1 LGSSQVIAVA
11 KRGLQR
17 HFHTEIE
24 KHPLEADLLDSTQTL
39 KYVAT
44 FLFNSPSSLRQTIF
58 LEVIMVQT
66 GEQDL
71 YVQYSFYLLLL
82 YDYSINIR

>member
-24 KHPLEADLLDSTQTL
+24 EADLMVSTLTL
-39 KYVAT
+39 KYVAI
-44 FLFNSPSSLRQTIF
+44 FLFNSPSSL

-82 YDYSINIR
+82 YDYSIKIR